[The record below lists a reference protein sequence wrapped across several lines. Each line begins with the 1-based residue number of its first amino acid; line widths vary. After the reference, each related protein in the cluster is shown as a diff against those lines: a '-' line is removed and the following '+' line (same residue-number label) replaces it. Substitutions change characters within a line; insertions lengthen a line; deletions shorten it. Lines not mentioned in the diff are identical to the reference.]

1 MVLRGIPQEI
11 WWLVCQDLQK
21 QQDFKNLFRCGLVC
35 KGWALHA
42 LPLLYRYETPI
53 AFARANA
60 DVHSINDPTSSD
72 DVGTTTYGKFPWA
85 EMWRSIILSS
95 IGVTA
100 YPYCLWLKSL
110 GLSDLEFLLNDV
122 AISPA
127 LRPRFF
133 RGPMAEFEIISGST
147 RTRAGRP
154 ILEMQKIIEKVG
166 DTITKYAKDAAE
178 EENKVVQLTSLEGA
192 HLPTPL
198 LTIWTSRLSTL
209 TTLSIRDGSVLTAEV
224 GISIRENC
232 PFFRDLTCYNIRGPT
247 VDENM
252 SAFFCE
258 LKKNSLETFSVLS
271 TNEIGFETLEG
282 LMQHCLSLKA
292 LNLSSLQ
299 NTSLAFLH
307 LLSACP
313 YLEALQIQ
321 SSTPSPP
328 STWAA
333 DDKDPL
339 IDVATWLGGSRH
351 LRKLNIHNLSGASK
365 LLSEALKSPDLRLK
379 DLDVKLIDD
388 DEAFYTA
395 LGSQSDLES
404 LQFRS
409 TAEVIDNN
417 GVRHDTFMD
426 SICNCKNLKDLDI
439 TYTEHLQLNPKDLA
453 QMRES
458 LHSLETLE
466 FDGDLL
472 TDLIWVPL
480 SGILSLTSINIMGL
494 STFTYEG
501 IRKFLEAVKAA
512 GPRHGFHL
520 SVLAQQSEYV
530 ITPAQVGTL
539 LDLAAKL
546 PGGGFD
552 FQYWRDPSED
562 EMSDL
567 SD

>member
-1 MVLRGIPQEI
+1 MV
-11 WWLVCQDLQK
+11 VS
-21 QQDFKNLFRCGLVC
+21 
-35 KGWALHA
+35 
-42 LPLLYRYETPI
+42 
-53 AFARANA
+53 ARAGPCMPCLCCTGMANLSHLNEL
-60 DVHSINDPTSSD
+60 VLTLTSINDPTSLD
-72 DVGTTTYGKFPWA
+72 DVGTTTYGKFTWA

-110 GLSDLEFLLNDV
+110 GLSDLLFLLSDV
-122 AISPA
+122 AVNQN

-133 RGPMAEFEIISGST
+133 KGPMKEFEIVSGST
-147 RTRAGRP
+147 RTRAGKP

-178 EENKVVQLTSLEGA
+178 QENKAIQLTSLEGA
-192 HLPTPL
+192 NLPTPL

-209 TTLSIRDGSVLTAEV
+209 TTLSIRDGSVLSEEV

-232 PFFRDLTCYNIRGPT
+232 PYFRDLTCYNIRGPT

-252 SAFFCE
+252 SAFFCA
-258 LKKNSLETFSVLS
+258 LKQNSLETFSVLS
-271 TNEIGFETLEG
+271 TNEIGYETLQG
-282 LMQHCLSLKA
+282 LVQHSMSLKT

-299 NTSLAFLH
+299 NTSLACLH

-313 YLEALQIQ
+313 YLESLQIQ
-321 SSTPSPP
+321 SSTPSAPV
-328 STWAA
+328 TWAA
-333 DDKDPL
+333 DGKDPL
-339 IDVATWLGGSRH
+339 VEVAIWLKESKH
-351 LRKLNIHNLSGASK
+351 LRKLNIQNLGGASK

-388 DEAFYTA
+388 DEAFYA
-395 LGSQSDLES
+395 SLGSQSDLES

-417 GVRHDTFMD
+417 GVRHDTFVD
-426 SICNCKNLKDLDI
+426 SICNCKKMKDLDI
-439 TYTEHLQLNPKDLA
+439 TYTEHLQLTPSDLF
-453 QMRES
+453 QMKET
-458 LHSLETLE
+458 LYSLETLE

-472 TDLIWVPL
+472 TDLIWEPL
-480 SGILSLTSINIMGL
+480 SGMLSLTSVNIMGL
-494 STFTYEG
+494 SIFTFKG
-501 IRKFLEAVKAA
+501 MQDFLKAIKED
-512 GPRHGFHL
+512 GPRPSFHL
-520 SVLAQQSEYV
+520 SVVAQQSEAR
-530 ITPAQVGTL
+530 ITPAQVVTL
-539 LDLAAKL
+539 SELAATI
-546 PGGGFD
+546 PGGSFD